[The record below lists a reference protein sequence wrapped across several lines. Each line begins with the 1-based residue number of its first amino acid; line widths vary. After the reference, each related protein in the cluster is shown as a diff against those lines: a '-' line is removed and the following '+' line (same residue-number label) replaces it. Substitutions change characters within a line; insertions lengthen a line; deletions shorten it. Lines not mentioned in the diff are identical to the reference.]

1 MCLFNMLF
9 DNNLLQHDKMIIA
22 RITTTTIL
30 ATATIFACVHFASGA
45 SSVPTLVM
53 ILAGI
58 VHITYL
64 PLGLGIFVGWCMVL
78 GTLAGILHWM
88 CMLSTELA
96 RRVVMHTLSSSSYNR
111 LFSSR
116 KYYLEEKDQRRRRRV
131 SRLSTIE
138 WDRMCLQID

>member
-1 MCLFNMLF
+1 MLF
-9 DNNLLQHDKMIIA
+9 DNNLLQHDKMIA
-22 RITTTTIL
+22 RVTTTIL
-30 ATATIFACVHFASGA
+30 ATATIWACVHFASGA
-45 SSVPTLVM
+45 SSVPFLVM
-53 ILAGI
+53 ILAGA

-64 PLGLGIFVGWCMVL
+64 PLTLGIFVGWCMVL

-88 CMLSTELA
+88 CMLSKELA
-96 RRVVMHTLSSSSYNR
+96 RRVVMHTSSSSYNR

-138 WDRMCLQID
+138 WDRMCLQIE